1 MNCVILQKL
10 WHSIM
15 IIYLI
20 RVYSVFNSKLRDVA
34 LTANEIRNER
44 IYRHDFSGSASE
56 PYFGSRQLWE
66 LIRKTPRKPGRVLR
80 LARDCISRM
89 KLYCQSI
96 GCDHLGTHYEAWGRV
111 CSTQTIPAGPYC
123 ALPNLYLLEPG
134 CCVNVD
140 PGLNCPWIS
149 LRSLIETAKLYFQY
163 LVSLRS
169 RSNFWIPGPLWLS

>member
-1 MNCVILQKL
+1 
-10 WHSIM
+10 M

-20 RVYSVFNSKLRDVA
+20 RVYSVFNSKHWDDA

-44 IYRHDFSGSASE
+44 IYRHDFSGSACE
-56 PYFGSRQLWE
+56 PYFGWRQLWE
-66 LIRKTPRKPGRVLR
+66 LVKKPPRKPGRVLR
-80 LARDCISRM
+80 LARDCISLT
-89 KLYCQSI
+89 KVNCQSI
-96 GCDHLGTHYEAWGRV
+96 GCDHLDTHYEVCGRF

-149 LRSLIETAKLYFQY
+149 LHSLIETAKLNFQY

-169 RSNFWIPGPLWLS
+169 RSNFWIPGSLWLS